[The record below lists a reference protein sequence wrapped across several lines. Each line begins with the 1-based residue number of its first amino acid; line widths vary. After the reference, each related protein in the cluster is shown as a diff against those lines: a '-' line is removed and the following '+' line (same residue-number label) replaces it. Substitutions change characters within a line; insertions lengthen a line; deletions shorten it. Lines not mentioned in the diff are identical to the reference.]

1 MIIVASPTPPDTDML
16 TATLECTIT
25 SIGDPA
31 FALLPP
37 QGRIGTVIA
46 SFNRSCWLEVPEG
59 GLFAVADHELGEGPL
74 NVGVTLPDGFTMSE
88 LDVCEGGKL
97 VADGPDFRLG
107 SRLILRMAATALWR
121 PAPLG
126 PRASNGD
133 VARRLRA
140 LIDSVAADAPVEGL
154 APLIGYLGQL
164 ACGDEPGPADVGLV
178 PRLAM
183 PSVALLAKGVVRGDG
198 GAVDQAVQ
206 GLIGLGPGLTPS
218 GDDML
223 GGLMVAL
230 RTVLLPVSYGK
241 KPLRECPE
249 SSGASIIDELSQ
261 SIFRHTTRTNR
272 ISAALLEQAALGIG
286 SAAQHQ
292 VLECLLELTPAI
304 DLDNS
309 VERLVNSGHTSGWDA
324 LTGLLFGVAL
334 ALRLTNSGVPY
345 AESVKAAIDG
355 RQKAGAGT

>member
-37 QGRIGTVIA
+37 QGHIGTVIA
-46 SFNRSCWLEVPEG
+46 SFSRSCWLEAPG
-59 GLFAVADHELGEGPL
+59 GQLFAMADHRLGEGPL
-74 NVGVTLPDGFTMSE
+74 TIGAALPDGLTLSE
-88 LDVCEGGKL
+88 LGIKQGINL
-97 VADGPDFRLG
+97 VADGTDFQLG
-107 SRLILRMAATALWR
+107 GRLILRTAATTLWR
-121 PAPLG
+121 PAPLR
-126 PRASNGD
+126 PRTSNGD

-140 LIDSVAADAPVEGL
+140 LIDSVAVYAPAEGL

-164 ACGDEPGPADVGLV
+164 ACGDVPGPANVDIV

-183 PSVALLAKGVVRGDG
+183 PGVALLAKGAVRGDG

-230 RTVLLPVSYGK
+230 RTVLLPVSYGE

-249 SSGASIIDELSQ
+249 SSSVLIIDELSR
-261 SIFRHTTRTNR
+261 SIFRHSACTNR

>member
-1 MIIVASPTPPDTDML
+1 LPLSPTPPDTDML

-25 SIGDPA
+25 SIGEPA

-46 SFNRSCWLEVPEG
+46 SFSRSCWLETTGER
-59 GLFAVADHELGEGPL
+59 LFAVADHRLGEGPL
-74 NVGVTLPDGFTMSE
+74 TIGAALPDGLTLSE
-88 LDVCEGGKL
+88 LGIKQGINL
-97 VADGPDFRLG
+97 VADGSDFQLG
-107 SRLILRMAATALWR
+107 SRLILRTAATALWR

-230 RTVLLPVSYGK
+230 RTVLLPVSYGE
-241 KPLRECPE
+241 KPLQECPE
-249 SSGASIIDELSQ
+249 SSSVLIIDELSR
-261 SIFRHTTRTNR
+261 SIFRHSARTNR

-309 VERLVNSGHTSGWDA
+309 IERLVNSGHTSGWDA

-345 AESVKAAIDG
+345 AESIKAAIDS
-355 RQKAGAGT
+355 RQKAGAGI